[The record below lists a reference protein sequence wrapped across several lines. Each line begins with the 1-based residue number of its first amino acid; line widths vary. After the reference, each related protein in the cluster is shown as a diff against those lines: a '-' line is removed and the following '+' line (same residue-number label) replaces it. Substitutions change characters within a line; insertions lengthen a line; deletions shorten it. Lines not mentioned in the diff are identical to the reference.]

1 VWQLDY
7 SIISFLQN
15 GMDILQQQIPT
26 QQQNMK
32 PAQKQYFRP
41 TQQEANQHDNK
52 TSNSQKTICQTD
64 NRKSN

>member
-1 VWQLDY
+1 
-7 SIISFLQN
+7 
-15 GMDILQQQIPT
+15 MDILQQQIPT